1 MLHRYSGL
9 LKPCDR
15 GGEKLDLP
23 KEEKMK
29 RVLFIMFVMC
39 GVLLLASPPVLAIP
53 ITVNF
58 TAKNF
63 TNIGDF
69 INPAPTDPVSGTI
82 VYDAASTTANIIS
95 LSSITLAID
104 GHPYVLGEIDYLTN
118 YLGTQQLIGGSVGGV
133 NSLISGSNDFALV
146 WDQSTLLPNVFAYT
160 SSNDQGGVWETQDLV
175 FSVAGPA
182 SVPEPETYT
191 MLLAGLGLLGF
202 TARRRNNNAA

>member
-1 MLHRYSGL
+1 
-9 LKPCDR
+9 
-15 GGEKLDLP
+15 
-23 KEEKMK
+23 MK

-39 GVLLLASPPVLAIP
+39 GGLLLASPPALAIP

-69 INPAPTDPVSGTI
+69 INQAPTDPVSGTI

-104 GHPYVLGEIDYLTN
+104 GHSYALGDIDYLTN

-133 NSLISGSNDFALV
+133 ISLVSGSNDFGLD
-146 WDQSTLLPNVFAYT
+146 WGQSTLLPSVFAYT
-160 SSNDQGGVWETQDLV
+160 SSNDQGGLWETQDIV
-175 FSVAGPA
+175 FNVAGPA

-202 TARRRNNNAA
+202 TARRRKNNAAKFRL

>member
-1 MLHRYSGL
+1 MLLWYLGL
-9 LKPCDR
+9 LKPGDR

-39 GVLLLASPPVLAIP
+39 GGLLLVSPPVLAIP

-69 INPAPTDPVSGTI
+69 INQAPTDPVSGTI

-104 GHPYVLGEIDYLTN
+104 GHPYVLGDIDYLTQ
-118 YLGTQQLIGGSVGGV
+118 YLGTQLIGGSVGGV
-133 NSLISGSNDFALV
+133 SGLSNGFNDFGLN
-146 WDQSTLLPNVFAYT
+146 WNQSTLLPIVFAYT
-160 SSNDQGGVWETQDLV
+160 SSNDQGGIWATQDLV
-175 FSVAGPA
+175 FSVTGSAPV
-182 SVPEPETYT
+182 SVPEPTT
-191 MLLAGLGLLGF
+191 MLLLGVGLMGLAGV
-202 TARRRNNNAA
+202 RRKLR